1 MKYTIEVEDF
11 YLEGG
16 DDGQEGLEK
25 GLREYITHEVVSQI
39 WKQIKDKV
47 DDVITMKVEA
57 KVKMDM
63 ALQINKRIAEIIA
76 SETITRDK
84 KEISISDYIKQQFEN
99 NTGWNN
105 PGEVVRNKAK
115 EFGDEMKKRYDFLYA
130 NMIVTQMHNIGI
142 IKEEIYA
149 NLIENKQGK

>member
-25 GLREYITHEVVSQI
+25 GLREYITHEVVRQI
-39 WKQIKDKV
+39 WKQIKEKV
-47 DDVITMKVEA
+47 DDAITMKVKA
-57 KVKMDM
+57 KVEQEM
-63 ALQINKRIAEIIA
+63 ALQINTRIREIIS

-99 NTGWNN
+99 NSGWNN
-105 PGEVVRNKAK
+105 PNEQITKRAK
-115 EFGDEMKKRYDFLYA
+115 EFGDEMKKRYDFFYA
-130 NMIVTQMHNIGI
+130 NQIVQQMHTVGI

-149 NLIENKQGK
+149 NLIENKK